1 MMMQRLFLFLAT
13 NLAVLLVLGV
23 VTRVTGLDLLIDP
36 RGGNLMG
43 LLIVAGIVGMTGS
56 FISLALSKTMAKMS
70 TGAKVI
76 QEPRNEVERWLL
88 TTVREQARKAGI
100 GMPEVAVYQS
110 PDMNA
115 FATGMSRNAALV
127 AVSTGLLEGMSR
139 DEVEGVLAHE
149 VAHVANGDMITLS
162 LLQGVLNTFVFFFA
176 RIAGALIDNAL
187 RPQRDDGAAQGP
199 GIGYWVAVMAAEVV
213 FGLLAS
219 IIVMWFSRR
228 REFAADAG
236 GAALAGH
243 PRMISALERLA
254 GDRLPPSLP
263 EGMKAFGI
271 AGGRT
276 SVFARLFMTHPPLE
290 ERIAA
295 LRTATRQGPVGLRR
309 G

>member
-1 MMMQRLFLFLAT
+1 MMQRVFLFLAT

-36 RGGNLMG
+36 RGGNLTG
-43 LLIVAGIVGMTGS
+43 LLVVAGIVGMTGS

-76 QEPRNEVERWLL
+76 SEPRSEVERWLV

-254 GDRLPPSLP
+254 GDRVPPSLP
-263 EGMKAFGI
+263 EGMQAFGI

-276 SVFARLFMTHPPLE
+276 SLFARLFMTHPPLE

-295 LRTATRQGPVGLRR
+295 LRTAARQGPVGLRR

>member
-1 MMMQRLFLFLAT
+1 MMQRLFLFLAT
-13 NLAVLLVLGV
+13 NLAVLVVLGV
-23 VTRVTGLDLLIDP
+23 VTRLTGLDQMVDP
-36 RGGNLMG
+36 RGGNLTG
-43 LLIVAGIVGMTGS
+43 LLVLAGIVGMTGS

-76 QEPRNEVERWLL
+76 KEPGTEVERWLL
-88 TTVREQARKAGI
+88 ATVREQARKAGI

-115 FATGMSRNAALV
+115 FATGMSRNSALV
-127 AVSTGLLEGMSR
+127 AVSTGLLQGMTR

-149 VAHVANGDMITLS
+149 VAHVANGDMVTLS

-176 RIAGALIDNAL
+176 RIAGAVIDNAL
-187 RPQRDDGAAQGP
+187 RPQRDDGGAQGH

-243 PRMISALERLA
+243 PRMIGALERLA
-254 GDRLPPSLP
+254 GDRVPPALPD
-263 EGMKAFGI
+263 GMQAFGI
-271 AGGRT
+271 AGGGART
-276 SVFARLFMTHPPLE
+276 FARLFMTHPPLQ
-290 ERIAA
+290 ERIEA
-295 LRTATRQGPVGLRR
+295 LRAANRQAPGVRR